1 MAIILTPET
10 ETRLRERAAREGQ
23 NADALADALLADA
36 LADAPDTLTDE
47 KAKELRA
54 DTRRG
59 PEAAGAGYVQPHG
72 QTAADIVAR
81 WREQGLIG
89 AWAGREDIKDSSAYA
104 RGLRERTQSRFLDTG
119 ETESAA

>member
-10 ETRLRERAAREGQ
+10 ETRLRERVEREGQ

-36 LADAPDTLTDE
+36 LADYPDALSDAEATKRQTGIG
-47 KAKELRA
+47 
-54 DTRRG
+54 RG
-59 PEAAGAGYVQPHG
+59 LEAAEAGLVPPHG
-72 QTAADIVAR
+72 QTAADIVAH